1 MGTVLP
7 EVWKPHR
14 LPTDIISHME
24 AKLSGEYW
32 QSLCKILALKQ
43 HMSTAYH
50 PQSDRQTERTNQ
62 VLEGYLRT
70 IVNYDQ
76 NYWYQLLPLVDHTYN
91 NSATNPHKMTTC
103 FAKTIFH
110 VQTEWMKERGAQNR
124 RPTMYADLMQDIH
137 RQGRHN
143 LENTRESMKKYYP
156 QKATQQ
162 QNIIVGDL
170 VILNTKNIGTK
181 RPSKHLSLKLYGPF
195 KVLEQ
200 KECMAYKLEISP
212 RWKIHPCS
220 QFPFWNLTDPQTDR
234 SANSNPGIPLIS
246 RET

>member
-1 MGTVLP
+1 MGRGIRGARKVNRKSNQGFLLEGSHRIVKDYILSGNVCQHSKCLQRAQYGLPQPLEVPYTTWTSISTDLIILLSQSQGKTQIMVVVDWFTKIAHFITLEGNAIGEDIVGTVLP

-32 QSLCKILALKQ
+32 QSLCNILALKQ

-110 VQTEWMKERGAQNR
+110 AQTEWMKERGAQNR

-137 RQGRHN
+137 
-143 LENTRESMKKYYP
+143 
-156 QKATQQ
+156 
-162 QNIIVGDL
+162 
-170 VILNTKNIGTK
+170 
-181 RPSKHLSLKLYGPF
+181 
-195 KVLEQ
+195 
-200 KECMAYKLEISP
+200 
-212 RWKIHPCS
+212 
-220 QFPFWNLTDPQTDR
+220 
-234 SANSNPGIPLIS
+234 
-246 RET
+246 